1 MMKTRAR
8 RRMKGRKARRARK
21 APAPKKAHQKRR
33 AQTTRMM
40 WATTMR
46 MKRLR
51 LRFRDLRQ
59 RPGVTTSWMRR
70 PRAATRGAH
79 GWSAC

>member
-1 MMKTRAR
+1 M
-8 RRMKGRKARRARK
+8 
-21 APAPKKAHQKRR
+21 
-33 AQTTRMM
+33 TRMM
-40 WATTMR
+40 WATMMR

-51 LRFRDLRQ
+51 LRFRGLRL

-70 PRAATRGAH
+70 LRAATRGAH